1 MWVYLDTWHSL
12 APRLSGSALGRES
25 SLTPV
30 PSRFPSP
37 TWPVSSKSLNVS
49 VFLPQNRDLVF
60 KEDGVE
66 PHLRVDQRHVAK
78 PAGKRIHA
86 ALSLGKV
93 VGVSPAGSP
102 GGLGRGQK
110 EGRPWAKC
118 KVRWQHC
125 RKPSDSQAHGRP
137 WGLAWTQDRPVLVPE
152 EKSST
157 GPGFLKK
164 GNFPQC

>member
-1 MWVYLDTWHSL
+1 MEQSGAVPGARSRVSLAFFVVLFMGVYLDTWHNL
-12 APRLSGSALGRES
+12 ARRRADLHWEES

-37 TWPVSSKSLNVS
+37 TRLGSSESLNVS
-49 VFLPQNRDLVF
+49 VFLPQNGDLVF

-86 ALSLGKV
+86 ALSLGEV

-102 GGLGRGQK
+102 RSLGR
-110 EGRPWAKC
+110 
-118 KVRWQHC
+118 
-125 RKPSDSQAHGRP
+125 
-137 WGLAWTQDRPVLVPE
+137 
-152 EKSST
+152 EK
-157 GPGFLKK
+157 
-164 GNFPQC
+164 QEDCE